1 MWLASSVFSLWN
13 EQRWDELLFPNK
25 RIFLESELLRKIQ
38 LAIRN
43 DNISGQ
49 KLSSTESRENLFDTK
64 IRRIEKRSAEE
75 SKKKTSQPKKG
86 VGKSTK

>member
-1 MWLASSVFSLWN
+1 M
-13 EQRWDELLFPNK
+13 
-25 RIFLESELLRKIQ
+25 FLESELLRRDESARSDHGSGTKT
-38 LAIRN
+38 ASVGANPVSKSIRMN
-43 DNISGQ
+43 PLG
-49 KLSSTESRENLFDTK
+49 NL